1 MPSHL
6 IPSRPQERRMK
17 SSARRDW
24 RSQASGILEA
34 LCLSRA
40 GISVLRARHVVRNDE
55 GLMNSAILLLVDAAS
70 QSRDSW
76 KSFLQNQ
83 NYDVFT
89 AEDGESALRECVHL
103 QPDLVLLHDG
113 LPDVG
118 CFELCRRMKGNPL
131 NQQIPIVLIKPSQ
144 DPEDAVRGREA
155 GAADFWGTCCS
166 LSEALSRVQSLL
178 RLKTYIDEQ
187 AKSVVL
193 SLARSIEAKSPLMNG
208 HSDRI
213 VDYAKQLGTS
223 LDLPEG
229 EFQVL
234 QIPSFPP
241 PAEKVPSPHKILLH

>member
-24 RSQASGILEA
+24 RSQASPILQA

-40 GISVLRARHVVRNDE
+40 GSSVFVSPHVARNDE
-55 GLMNSAILLLVDAAS
+55 GLMTSAILLLVDAAS

-83 NYDVFT
+83 NYDIFT

-131 NQQIPIVLIKPSQ
+131 NQQIPIVLLKPSQ
-144 DPEDAVRGREA
+144 DPDQSFLGPEA
-155 GAADFWGTCCS
+155 ALPDFWGVRV
-166 LSEALSRVQSLL
+166 ALSV
-178 RLKTYIDEQ
+178 
-187 AKSVVL
+187 
-193 SLARSIEAKSPLMNG
+193 
-208 HSDRI
+208 
-213 VDYAKQLGTS
+213 
-223 LDLPEG
+223 
-229 EFQVL
+229 
-234 QIPSFPP
+234 
-241 PAEKVPSPHKILLH
+241 